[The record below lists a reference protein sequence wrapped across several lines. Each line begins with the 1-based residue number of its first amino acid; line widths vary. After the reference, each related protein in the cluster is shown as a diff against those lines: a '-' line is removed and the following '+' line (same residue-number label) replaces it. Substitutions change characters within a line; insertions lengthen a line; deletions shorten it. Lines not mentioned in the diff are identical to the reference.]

1 MRKILIIILMLM
13 VLPCFAARKQK
24 PPVKYLQFEPN
35 VQTKQVCYKVE
46 DFEEKDGVLYFY
58 FEESLSDMLF
68 TERLVED
75 VYDALRRSLPS
86 RYKKR
91 SIKIISKNYPIE
103 EFVPNHRRIAMKT
116 DSARIGKPFAPHN
129 VVSRLSLPYPA
140 PDSGLYGRN
149 IVLWPS
155 HGLYFNAAKDRWE
168 WQRPRLFGTVED
180 LMSVDVCL
188 NYLLPMLRNAG
199 AEVFMPRER
208 DIRTETADFA
218 IERTEDSLHC
228 TLKVPKAGYYWL
240 KMWYTTD
247 GNPSSEVKFSV
258 SRNGIKTEYAVN
270 GGVGN
275 GTWIYVDKLYFDGEA
290 RADFA
295 IGDGGGFC
303 LDTLRIGGGFSASG
317 NGMPAYVDGARYFL
331 QASNVP
337 DSILYCGKEGRIG
350 DYYDDLYSR
359 ARWVN
364 HLAGGSPVFPGRPGL
379 QVPLDAC
386 LALHTDASQTADSGY
401 EGSLVVCT
409 ADSLFPDGQSR
420 LASNDLA
427 YYVTEQIAS
436 DFGVADSLWAMRGIW
451 HRLYVE
457 TRVPQIPVNIIE
469 MWSHNNFEDVQRALD
484 PRFRFRMA
492 RAVYKAVL
500 KFLAEGNGRGY
511 CVQPLP
517 VSGFTALLAG
527 DSARLSW
534 RPVRDSHESTA
545 TPDAYV
551 VYTRVGNGGFDNGVF
566 VTDTAVCLP
575 VVPDSIYSY
584 KITAVNAGGE
594 SFPSEIL
601 SLCNVSDAK
610 GTALVVNCFDRV
622 GGPECFQTDSLA
634 GFLYGRDFGVPYIR
648 DLSYSGPQYEFRTVS
663 CYAGNDYP
671 GFGASM
677 ADSNEGMCI
686 AGNTFD
692 YPYVHGKALAANGYS
707 FVSCSKQALEEMSV
721 DLSSYPLMD
730 VILGLQRTRDGFELL
745 TPPLQDAVYAYLK
758 SGRKLV
764 ISGAYV
770 ASDGGKFVRDVL
782 RCKLRAPWEARD
794 GRIESTSGDLS
805 FSLCNRAGK
814 DNYFVQSVESLSPV
828 GKGGEVRLLYSQSRN
843 PAAIRYK
850 GHYEVTTLG
859 FPFEAVI
866 GDEARAALMQVLV
879 AD

>member
-13 VLPCFAARKQK
+13 ALPCFAARKPK
-24 PPVKYLQFEPN
+24 SPVKYLQFEPN

-140 PDSGLYGRN
+140 PASGLYGRN

-270 GGVGN
+270 AGVGN

-337 DSILYCGKEGRIG
+337 DSILYCGKEGRTG
-350 DYYDDLYSR
+350 
-359 ARWVN
+359 
-364 HLAGGSPVFPGRPGL
+364 
-379 QVPLDAC
+379 
-386 LALHTDASQTADSGY
+386 
-401 EGSLVVCT
+401 E
-409 ADSLFPDGQSR
+409 
-420 LASNDLA
+420 
-427 YYVTEQIAS
+427 
-436 DFGVADSLWAMRGIW
+436 
-451 HRLYVE
+451 
-457 TRVPQIPVNIIE
+457 
-469 MWSHNNFEDVQRALD
+469 
-484 PRFRFRMA
+484 
-492 RAVYKAVL
+492 
-500 KFLAEGNGRGY
+500 
-511 CVQPLP
+511 LP
-517 VSGFTALLAG
+517 VKRFL
-527 DSARLSW
+527 
-534 RPVRDSHESTA
+534 PVRI
-545 TPDAYV
+545 
-551 VYTRVGNGGFDNGVF
+551 F
-566 VTDTAVCLP
+566 LP
-575 VVPDSIYSY
+575 SP
-584 KITAVNAGGE
+584 N
-594 SFPSEIL
+594 PSP
-601 SLCNVSDAK
+601 C
-610 GTALVVNCFDRV
+610 
-622 GGPECFQTDSLA
+622 
-634 GFLYGRDFGVPYIR
+634 
-648 DLSYSGPQYEFRTVS
+648 
-663 CYAGNDYP
+663 
-671 GFGASM
+671 
-677 ADSNEGMCI
+677 
-686 AGNTFD
+686 
-692 YPYVHGKALAANGYS
+692 H
-707 FVSCSKQALEEMSV
+707 
-721 DLSSYPLMD
+721 
-730 VILGLQRTRDGFELL
+730 
-745 TPPLQDAVYAYLK
+745 
-758 SGRKLV
+758 
-764 ISGAYV
+764 
-770 ASDGGKFVRDVL
+770 
-782 RCKLRAPWEARD
+782 
-794 GRIESTSGDLS
+794 
-805 FSLCNRAGK
+805 
-814 DNYFVQSVESLSPV
+814 
-828 GKGGEVRLLYSQSRN
+828 
-843 PAAIRYK
+843 
-850 GHYEVTTLG
+850 
-859 FPFEAVI
+859 
-866 GDEARAALMQVLV
+866 
-879 AD
+879 